1 MNFSSTTATR
11 LGERVALAF
20 PSFPS
25 CTGRHEGAFFHPSD
39 RIWNGAN
46 PEMLAGLLA
55 PTSHAAPLQPE
66 GLPRTNPRWVE
77 QARPSGTLVVYSGPT
92 DDRDSLYDNNFQ
104 FFLRHGL
111 PCSYHKGQLGR
122 VQVAIVLTNAT
133 IAKYESDIS
142 RYNQTCGDLLL
153 VERADRCY
161 DMQSALNVLDGVPP
175 TGEPSAL
182 AASYEHIVYL
192 NCGVLGPLLSLSR
205 PAAEPYWANRF
216 VEMLSV
222 DADPPTK
229 LSGLAI
235 NCGGKLGYSQAHV
248 QSMLWAT
255 DGEGLRSILRS
266 GAIFDCGRM
275 LTGDDG
281 RDQLIIRYELGLSKA
296 ILGDGFAIKA
306 LHGGISEQQR
316 YVWENAT
323 SASPSFP
330 GGCHDIWQ
338 DRPDRLS
345 GAAGATGT
353 FEDLVKHML
362 FWKVTRWSPPELQ
375 RYAERMDAIP
385 AGVAELRRTLEKP
398 RLQRRWSTERF
409 GDNAEI
415 VQRVGHGVE

>member
-1 MNFSSTTATR
+1 MSDSKFTDLFSSPPR
-11 LGERVALAF
+11 PNLA
-20 PSFPS
+20 
-25 CTGRHEGAFFHPSD
+25 
-39 RIWNGAN
+39 
-46 PEMLAGLLA
+46 EMLAAFLSPL
-55 PTSHAAPLQPE
+55 SHAAPALQPE
-66 GLPRTNPRWVE
+66 GLPRTNPRRVE
-77 QARPSGTLVVYSGPT
+77 QTEPSGTLIVYSGPT
-92 DDRDSLYDNNFQ
+92 DVRESLYDNNFL

-122 VQVAIVLTNAT
+122 VHVAIVLTNAT
-133 IAKYESDIS
+133 IAKYETEIS

-192 NCGVLGPLLSLSR
+192 NCGVLGPLLSLNR
-205 PAAEPYWANRF
+205 PAAEPYWSTRF
-216 VEMLSV
+216 VAMLSN
-222 DADPPTK
+222 ADPPTK

-255 DGEGLRSILRS
+255 DVQGLRSILRS

-275 LTGDDG
+275 LTGEDG

-296 ILGDGFAIKA
+296 ILRDGFAMRA
-306 LHGGISEQQR
+306 LHGGVSEQQP
-316 YVWENAT
+316 YLWGNAT

-338 DRPDRLS
+338 DRPDRHS
-345 GAAGATGT
+345 GTALTVGTTGT
-353 FEDLVKHML
+353 FEELVEHML

-375 RYAERMDAIP
+375 RYAERMDALP
-385 AGVAELRRTLEKP
+385 AGVAELRRTLEP
-398 RLQRRWSTERF
+398 RPQRRWSTERF

-415 VQRVGHGVE
+415 VKRDVDGRAKGSDSEIVV

>member
-1 MNFSSTTATR
+1 
-11 LGERVALAF
+11 
-20 PSFPS
+20 
-25 CTGRHEGAFFHPSD
+25 
-39 RIWNGAN
+39 
-46 PEMLAGLLA
+46 MLAALLA
-55 PTSHAAPLQPE
+55 PTSHAAPALQPE

-77 QARPSGTLVVYSGPT
+77 QTEPSGTLIVYSGPT
-92 DDRDSLYDNNFQ
+92 DARESLYDNNFQ

-122 VQVAIVLTNAT
+122 VHVVIVLTGAT
-133 IAKYESDIS
+133 IAKYETEIT
-142 RYNQTCGDLLL
+142 RYNQTCGDLML

-161 DMQSALNVLDGVPP
+161 DMQSALSVLDGVPT

-205 PAAEPYWANRF
+205 PAAEPFWASRF
-216 VEMLSV
+216 VEMLS

-255 DGEGLRSILRS
+255 DAQGLRSILRS

-275 LTGDDG
+275 LDREDG
-281 RDQLIIRYELGLSKA
+281 RDQLIVRYELGLSKA
-296 ILGDGFAIKA
+296 VLRDGFAINA
-306 LHGGISEQQR
+306 LHGGGSERQP
-316 YVWENAT
+316 YLWGNAT
-323 SASPSFP
+323 SASPGFP

-338 DRPDRLS
+338 DS
-345 GAAGATGT
+345 IAAQWQHSDMASTAGGSGT
-353 FEDLVKHML
+353 FEELVEHML

-375 RYAERMDAIP
+375 RYAERMDALP
-385 AGVAELRRTLEKP
+385 AGVAELRRTLEP
-398 RLQRRWSTERF
+398 RLQRRWTTERF
-409 GDNAEI
+409 GANAEI
-415 VQRVGHGVE
+415 VKLDTSRHGQG